1 MRSPSIEWLHAK
13 LDRRIRLASS
23 YTDVPELEFII
34 RACRLKP
41 YDYIFEE
48 KGTKISLHKWWFDEF
63 GNSLDII
70 KSKKIRIVYND
81 LRLDRKS
88 VICTDLYAGL
98 SLDRVAKMSRLAYII
113 VGKDEDEYQ
122 DCCLLTFLG
131 LDEHLR
137 TYLYWQGEWQQV
149 SPLLLGM
156 KDLKNLASKLDVK
169 HYQMTENKEI
179 SAIPCISSQTWLS
192 YLPPSP
198 AFLSELNKQS
208 EMLAGILKP

>member
-13 LDRRIRLASS
+13 LDKRIRLASS
-23 YTDVPELEFII
+23 YTDMPELTFII
-34 RACRLKP
+34 KACRLKP

-48 KGTKISLHKWWFDEF
+48 KSRNITLHKWWFDEF

-70 KSKKIRIVYND
+70 TSKKIRIVYND
-81 LRLDRKS
+81 LRLNKKN
-88 VICTDLYAGL
+88 VTCTDLYAGL
-98 SLDRVAKMSRLAYII
+98 SLDRVAKMSRLAYAI

-156 KDLKNLASKLDVK
+156 KDLKNLANKLDVK

-179 SAIPCISSQTWLS
+179 SALPCISSQTWLS

>member
-13 LDRRIRLASS
+13 LDKRIRLASS
-23 YTDVPELEFII
+23 YTDMPELEFII
-34 RACRLKP
+34 KACRLKP

-48 KGTKISLHKWWFDEF
+48 KNNNITLHKWWFDEF

-81 LRLDRKS
+81 LRLDKKS

-98 SLDRVAKMSRLAYII
+98 SLDRVAKMSRLVYAI

-137 TYLYWQGEWQQV
+137 TYLYWQGDWQQV

-156 KDLKNLASKLDVK
+156 KDLKNLANRLDVK

-179 SAIPCISSQTWLS
+179 TAIPCISSQTWLS

>member
-13 LDRRIRLASS
+13 LDKRIRLASS
-23 YTDVPELEFII
+23 YADVPELEFII
-34 RACRLKP
+34 KACRLKP
-41 YDYIFEE
+41 HDYIFEE
-48 KGTKISLHKWWFDEF
+48 KDNKITLHKWWFDEF
-63 GNSLDII
+63 NNSLNII
-70 KSKKIRIVYND
+70 KSKRIRITYND
-81 LRLDRKS
+81 LRLDRKR
-88 VICTDLYAGL
+88 VTCTDLYAGL
-98 SLDRVAKMSRLAYII
+98 TLDRVAKMSKLVHAI
-113 VGKDEDEYQ
+113 VGKDEDDYQ

-156 KDLKNLASKLDVK
+156 KDLKNLSGHLDIK
-169 HYQMTENKEI
+169 HYHKTENKEI

-198 AFLSELNKQS
+198 AFLSELSKQS
-208 EMLAGILKP
+208 ELLAGILKP

>member
-13 LDRRIRLASS
+13 LDKHIRLASS

-34 RACRLKP
+34 KACRLKP
-41 YDYIFEE
+41 HDYMFEE
-48 KGTKISLHKWWFDEF
+48 KSNKISLYKWWFDEF

-70 KSKKIRIVYND
+70 KSKRIRIVYND

-98 SLDRVAKMSRLAYII
+98 SLDRVAKMSRLVYAI
-113 VGKDEDEYQ
+113 VGKDEDDYQ

-156 KDLKNLASKLDVK
+156 KDLKNLAGRLDVK

-179 SAIPCISSQTWLS
+179 SAIPCISSRTWLS